1 MHLNFSFYFRVLYN
15 KKEFDINTCNKMIKH
30 IIQISTTVLVA
41 FNINTVVSDE
51 GNVFYYRSER
61 GYYSLHVEDIS
72 WQNDVLAR

>member
-1 MHLNFSFYFRVLYN
+1 
-15 KKEFDINTCNKMIKH
+15 MIKH